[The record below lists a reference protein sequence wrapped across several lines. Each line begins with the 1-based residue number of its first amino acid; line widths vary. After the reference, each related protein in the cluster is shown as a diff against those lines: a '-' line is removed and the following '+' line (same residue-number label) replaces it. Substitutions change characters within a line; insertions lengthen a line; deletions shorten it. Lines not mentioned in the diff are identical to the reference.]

1 MIANLITAIV
11 SDVMAVVGLSDLSW
25 GVAIVGTGFFVVGLA
40 LEELGKYLSTLT
52 KLRAGQI
59 FLVWPCV
66 VIGYAFMGIAALII
80 ILNMFSPIVAP
91 LWRLLFSN

>member
-40 LEELGKYLSTLT
+40 LEELG
-52 KLRAGQI
+52 
-59 FLVWPCV
+59 
-66 VIGYAFMGIAALII
+66 
-80 ILNMFSPIVAP
+80 
-91 LWRLLFSN
+91 